1 MKKFV
6 AVLSAAAML
15 ATLAACGST
24 AATTS
29 TATSSADTAA
39 STSSEAAAA
48 DDTAKSYKIAVVQ
61 QLDHASLDE
70 IRTAVEA
77 ELDAK
82 AAEKGITI
90 EYKDFNGQNDA
101 TTLNQIGTQVVSD
114 GYDAVVPIATL
125 AAQCMANACA
135 EDQIPVVYAA
145 ISDPAA
151 ADLTGLDYVT
161 GTSDA
166 LNTQFIL
173 DMMLAI
179 NPDVKTVGL
188 LYSNSEANSTTPI
201 AEAKA
206 YLDEKGIAYVEGT
219 GNTNDEIM
227 SAAANMV
234 GKADAVF
241 TPTDNVVMAA
251 AAAVSETLTEA
262 GIPFYTGA
270 DSFVTAGAFATCGVN
285 YTELGT
291 YTADMVLDILESGN
305 VPEYHVMDGGII
317 TVNTETAAA
326 LGIVFTPTDNVVMA
340 AAAAVSETLTEAGI
354 PFYTGADS
362 FVTAGAFATCGVNY
376 TELGTY
382 TADMVLDIL
391 ESGNVPE
398 YHVMDGGIIT
408 VNTETAAAL
417 GIDYAA
423 FSDMASQVVEVTT
436 QQ

>member
-6 AVLSAAAML
+6 AVMTAAAML
-15 ATLAACGST
+15 TSLSACGASAST
-24 AATTS
+24 ASSAAES
-29 TATSSADTAA
+29 TASSAAADSTTGSSADAT
-39 STSSEAAAA
+39 T
-48 DDTAKSYKIAVVQ
+48 YKVAIVQ

-70 IRTAVEA
+70 IRTAIEA

-114 GYDAVVPIATL
+114 GYDAVIPIATL
-125 AAQCMANACA
+125 AAQCMATAC
-135 EDQIPVVYAA
+135 ESTKTPVIYAA

-151 ADLTGLDYVT
+151 ADLTDIDYVT

-166 LNTQFIL
+166 LNTQSIM
-173 DMMLAI
+173 DMIFAVQ
-179 NPDVKTVGL
+179 PEAKTIGL

-206 YLDEKGIAYVEGT
+206 YLDAKGIAYVEKT

-227 SAAANMV
+227 TAANALV
-234 GKADAVF
+234 GQVDAVF

-251 AAAVSETLTEA
+251 AAAVSETLTNA

-291 YTADMVLDILESGN
+291 YTADMALDILE
-305 VPEYHVMDGGII
+305 
-317 TVNTETAAA
+317 
-326 LGIVFTPTDNVVMA
+326 
-340 AAAAVSETLTEAGI
+340 
-354 PFYTGADS
+354 TG
-362 FVTAGAFATCGVNY
+362 T
-376 TELGTY
+376 
-382 TADMVLDIL
+382 
-391 ESGNVPE
+391 VPE

-417 GIDYAA
+417 GIDYSA
-423 FSDMASQVVEVTT
+423 FNKLAGKVVEVTT
-436 QQ
+436 AE

>member
-6 AVLSAAAML
+6 AVMTAAAML
-15 ATLAACGST
+15 TSLSACGASASTASSAAESTASSAAADSTTGST
-24 AATTS
+24 ADATT
-29 TATSSADTAA
+29 
-39 STSSEAAAA
+39 
-48 DDTAKSYKIAVVQ
+48 YKVAIVQ

-70 IRTAVEA
+70 IRTAIEA

-114 GYDAVVPIATL
+114 GYDAVIPIATL
-125 AAQCMANACA
+125 AAQCMATAC
-135 EDQIPVVYAA
+135 ESTKTPVIYAA

-151 ADLTGLDYVT
+151 ADLTDIDYVT

-166 LNTQFIL
+166 LNTQSIM
-173 DMMLAI
+173 DMIFAVQ
-179 NPDVKTVGL
+179 PEAKTIGL

-206 YLDEKGIAYVEGT
+206 YLDAKGIAYVEKT

-227 SAAANMV
+227 TAANALV
-234 GKADAVF
+234 GQVDAVF

-251 AAAVSETLTEA
+251 AAAVSETLTNA

-326 LGIVFTPTDNVVMA
+326 LDLDYSAFND
-340 AAAAVSETLTEAGI
+340 LAG
-354 PFYTGADS
+354 T
-362 FVTAGAFATCGVNY
+362 
-376 TELGTY
+376 
-382 TADMVLDIL
+382 
-391 ESGNVPE
+391 
-398 YHVMDGGIIT
+398 
-408 VNTETAAAL
+408 
-417 GIDYAA
+417 
-423 FSDMASQVVEVTT
+423 VVEVETT
-436 QQ
+436 AE

>member
-1 MKKFV
+1 MKKFI
-6 AVLSAAAML
+6 AVMTAAAML
-15 ATLAACGST
+15 TSLSACGASASTASSAAESTASSAAADSTTGST
-24 AATTS
+24 ADATT
-29 TATSSADTAA
+29 
-39 STSSEAAAA
+39 
-48 DDTAKSYKIAVVQ
+48 YKVAIVQ

-70 IRTAVEA
+70 IRTAIEA

-82 AAEKGITI
+82 AAKKGITI

-114 GYDAVVPIATL
+114 GYDAVIPIATL
-125 AAQCMANACA
+125 AAQCMATAC
-135 EDQIPVVYAA
+135 ESTKTPVIYAA

-151 ADLTGLDYVT
+151 ADLTDIDYVT

-166 LNTQFIL
+166 LNTQSIM
-173 DMMLAI
+173 DMIFAVQ
-179 NPDVKTVGL
+179 PEAKTIGL

-206 YLDEKGIAYVEGT
+206 YLDAKGIAYVEKT

-227 SAAANMV
+227 TAANALV
-234 GKADAVF
+234 GQVDAVF

-251 AAAVSETLTEA
+251 AAAVSETLTNA

-291 YTADMVLDILESGN
+291 YTADMTLDILETGT

-326 LGIVFTPTDNVVMA
+326 LDLDYSAFND
-340 AAAAVSETLTEAGI
+340 LAG
-354 PFYTGADS
+354 T
-362 FVTAGAFATCGVNY
+362 
-376 TELGTY
+376 
-382 TADMVLDIL
+382 
-391 ESGNVPE
+391 
-398 YHVMDGGIIT
+398 
-408 VNTETAAAL
+408 
-417 GIDYAA
+417 
-423 FSDMASQVVEVTT
+423 VVEVETT
-436 QQ
+436 AE

>member
-6 AVLSAAAML
+6 AVMTAAAML
-15 ATLAACGST
+15 TSLSACGASASTASSAAESTASSAAADSTTGST
-24 AATTS
+24 ADATT
-29 TATSSADTAA
+29 
-39 STSSEAAAA
+39 
-48 DDTAKSYKIAVVQ
+48 YKVAIVQ

-70 IRTAVEA
+70 IRTAIEA

-114 GYDAVVPIATL
+114 GYDAVIPIATL
-125 AAQCMANACA
+125 AAQCMATAC
-135 EDQIPVVYAA
+135 ESTKTPVIYAA
-145 ISDPAA
+145 ISDPSA
-151 ADLTGLDYVT
+151 ADLTDIDYVT

-166 LNTQFIL
+166 LNTQSIM
-173 DMMLAI
+173 DMIFAVQ
-179 NPDVKTVGL
+179 PEAKTIGL

-206 YLDEKGIAYVEGT
+206 YLDAKGIAYVEKT

-227 SAAANMV
+227 TAANALV
-234 GKADAVF
+234 GQVDAVF

-251 AAAVSETLTEA
+251 AAAVSETLTNA

-291 YTADMVLDILESGN
+291 YTADMALDILETGT

-326 LGIVFTPTDNVVMA
+326 LDLDYSAFND
-340 AAAAVSETLTEAGI
+340 LAG
-354 PFYTGADS
+354 T
-362 FVTAGAFATCGVNY
+362 
-376 TELGTY
+376 
-382 TADMVLDIL
+382 
-391 ESGNVPE
+391 
-398 YHVMDGGIIT
+398 
-408 VNTETAAAL
+408 
-417 GIDYAA
+417 
-423 FSDMASQVVEVTT
+423 VVEVETT
-436 QQ
+436 AE

>member
-6 AVLSAAAML
+6 AVLSAAAMM
-15 ATLAACGST
+15 TSLAACGST
-24 AATTS
+24 ADTTS
-29 TATSSADTAA
+29 TAASSSAVSTESTAA
-39 STSSEAAAA
+39 EATT
-48 DDTAKSYKIAVVQ
+48 DAKSYKIAVVQ

-70 IRTAVEA
+70 IRTAIEA

-114 GYDAVVPIATL
+114 GYDAIIPIATL
-125 AAQCMANACA
+125 AAQCMATAA
-135 EDQIPVVYAA
+135 ESTKTPVIYAA

-151 ADLTGLDYVT
+151 ADLTDIDYVT

-166 LNTQFIL
+166 LNTQSIM
-173 DMMLAI
+173 DMMFAVQ
-179 NPDVKTVGL
+179 PDIQTVGL

-206 YLDEKGIAYVEGT
+206 YLDAKGIAYVEKT

-227 SAAANMV
+227 TAASSMV
-234 GKADAVF
+234 GQVDAVF

-251 AAAVSETLTEA
+251 AAAVSETLTKG

-291 YTADMVLDILESGN
+291 YTADMAMDILLGGA
-305 VPEYHVMDGGII
+305 VPEFHVMDGGII
-317 TVNTETAAA
+317 TVNTETAA
-326 LGIVFTPTDNVVMA
+326 T
-340 AAAAVSETLTEAGI
+340 
-354 PFYTGADS
+354 
-362 FVTAGAFATCGVNY
+362 
-376 TELGTY
+376 
-382 TADMVLDIL
+382 
-391 ESGNVPE
+391 
-398 YHVMDGGIIT
+398 
-408 VNTETAAAL
+408 L
-417 GIDYAA
+417 GIDYSV
-423 FSDMASQVVEVTT
+423 FTSMANTVVEVKTGE
-436 QQ
+436 

>member
-6 AVLSAAAML
+6 AVMTAAAML
-15 ATLAACGST
+15 TSLSACGASAST
-24 AATTS
+24 ASSAAES
-29 TATSSADTAA
+29 TASS
-39 STSSEAAAA
+39 AAA
-48 DDTAKSYKIAVVQ
+48 DSTTGSPADATTYKVAIVQ

-70 IRTAVEA
+70 IRTAIEA

-114 GYDAVVPIATL
+114 GYDAVIPIATL
-125 AAQCMANACA
+125 AAQCMATAC
-135 EDQIPVVYAA
+135 ESTKTPVIYAA

-151 ADLTGLDYVT
+151 ADLTDIDYVT

-166 LNTQFIL
+166 LNTQSIM
-173 DMMLAI
+173 DMIFAVQ
-179 NPDVKTVGL
+179 PEAKTIGL

-206 YLDEKGIAYVEGT
+206 YLDAKGIAYVEKT

-227 SAAANMV
+227 TAANALV
-234 GKADAVF
+234 GQVDAVF

-251 AAAVSETLTEA
+251 AAAVSETLTNA

-291 YTADMVLDILESGN
+291 YTADMALDILETGT

-326 LGIVFTPTDNVVMA
+326 LDLDYSAFND
-340 AAAAVSETLTEAGI
+340 LAG
-354 PFYTGADS
+354 T
-362 FVTAGAFATCGVNY
+362 
-376 TELGTY
+376 
-382 TADMVLDIL
+382 
-391 ESGNVPE
+391 
-398 YHVMDGGIIT
+398 
-408 VNTETAAAL
+408 
-417 GIDYAA
+417 
-423 FSDMASQVVEVTT
+423 VVEVETT
-436 QQ
+436 AE

>member
-1 MKKFV
+1 MKKIV
-6 AVLSAAAML
+6 AVLTAAAML
-15 ATLAACGST
+15 TSLSACGASAST
-24 AATTS
+24 ASSAAESTASSAAAESTAESTADATT
-29 TATSSADTAA
+29 
-39 STSSEAAAA
+39 
-48 DDTAKSYKIAVVQ
+48 YKIAIVQ
-61 QLDHASLDE
+61 QLDHSSLDE

-114 GYDAVVPIATL
+114 GYDAVIPIATL
-125 AAQCMANACA
+125 AAQCMATAC
-135 EDQIPVVYAA
+135 ESTKTPVIYAA

-151 ADLTGLDYVT
+151 ADLTDIDYVT

-166 LNTQFIL
+166 LNTQSIM
-173 DMMLAI
+173 DMIFAVQ
-179 NPDVKTVGL
+179 PEAKTIGL

-206 YLDEKGIAYVEGT
+206 YLDAKGIAYVEKT

-227 SAAANMV
+227 TAANALV
-234 GKADAVF
+234 GQVDAVF

-251 AAAVSETLTEA
+251 AAAVSETLTRA

-291 YTADMVLDILESGN
+291 YTADMALDILETGT

-326 LGIVFTPTDNVVMA
+326 LNLDYSAFNDLAGTVVE
-340 AAAAVSETLTEAGI
+340 V
-354 PFYTGADS
+354 
-362 FVTAGAFATCGVNY
+362 
-376 TELGTY
+376 
-382 TADMVLDIL
+382 
-391 ESGNVPE
+391 
-398 YHVMDGGIIT
+398 
-408 VNTETAAAL
+408 ETAA
-417 GIDYAA
+417 
-423 FSDMASQVVEVTT
+423 E
-436 QQ
+436 

>member
-1 MKKFV
+1 MKKFI
-6 AVLSAAAML
+6 AVMTAAAML
-15 ATLAACGST
+15 TSLSACGASAST
-24 AATTS
+24 ASSAAES
-29 TATSSADTAA
+29 TASS
-39 STSSEAAAA
+39 AAA
-48 DDTAKSYKIAVVQ
+48 DSTTGSAADATTYKVAIVQ

-70 IRTAVEA
+70 IRTAIEA

-82 AAEKGITI
+82 AAEKGISI

-114 GYDAVVPIATL
+114 GYDAVIPIATL
-125 AAQCMANACA
+125 AAQCMATAC
-135 EDQIPVVYAA
+135 ESTKTPVIYAA

-151 ADLTGLDYVT
+151 ADLTDIDYVT

-166 LNTQFIL
+166 LNTQSIM
-173 DMMLAI
+173 DMIFAVQ
-179 NPDVKTVGL
+179 PEAKTIGL

-206 YLDEKGIAYVEGT
+206 YLDAKGIAYVEKT

-227 SAAANMV
+227 TAANALV
-234 GKADAVF
+234 GQVDAVF

-251 AAAVSETLTEA
+251 AAAVSETLTNA

-291 YTADMVLDILESGN
+291 YTADMALDILETGT

-326 LGIVFTPTDNVVMA
+326 LDLDYSAFND
-340 AAAAVSETLTEAGI
+340 LAG
-354 PFYTGADS
+354 T
-362 FVTAGAFATCGVNY
+362 
-376 TELGTY
+376 
-382 TADMVLDIL
+382 
-391 ESGNVPE
+391 
-398 YHVMDGGIIT
+398 
-408 VNTETAAAL
+408 
-417 GIDYAA
+417 
-423 FSDMASQVVEVTT
+423 VVEVETT
-436 QQ
+436 AE

>member
-1 MKKFV
+1 MKKFI
-6 AVLSAAAML
+6 AVMTAAAML
-15 ATLAACGST
+15 TSLSACGASAST
-24 AATTS
+24 ASSAAES
-29 TATSSADTAA
+29 TASS
-39 STSSEAAAA
+39 AAA
-48 DDTAKSYKIAVVQ
+48 DSTTGSAADATTYKVAIVQ

-70 IRTAVEA
+70 IRTAIEA

-114 GYDAVVPIATL
+114 GYDAVIPIATL
-125 AAQCMANACA
+125 AAQCMTTAC
-135 EDQIPVVYAA
+135 ESTKTPVIYAA

-151 ADLTGLDYVT
+151 ADLTDIDYVT

-166 LNTQFIL
+166 LNTQSIM
-173 DMMLAI
+173 DMIFAVQ
-179 NPDVKTVGL
+179 PEAKTIGL

-206 YLDEKGIAYVEGT
+206 YLDAKGIAYVEKT

-227 SAAANMV
+227 TAANALV
-234 GKADAVF
+234 GQVDAVF

-251 AAAVSETLTEA
+251 AAAVSETLTNA

-291 YTADMVLDILESGN
+291 YTADMALDILETGT

-326 LGIVFTPTDNVVMA
+326 LDLDYSAFND
-340 AAAAVSETLTEAGI
+340 LAG
-354 PFYTGADS
+354 T
-362 FVTAGAFATCGVNY
+362 
-376 TELGTY
+376 
-382 TADMVLDIL
+382 
-391 ESGNVPE
+391 
-398 YHVMDGGIIT
+398 
-408 VNTETAAAL
+408 
-417 GIDYAA
+417 
-423 FSDMASQVVEVTT
+423 VVEVETT
-436 QQ
+436 AE

>member
-1 MKKFV
+1 MKKFI
-6 AVLSAAAML
+6 AVMTAAAML
-15 ATLAACGST
+15 TSLSACGASAST
-24 AATTS
+24 ASSAAESTASSAVADSTTGSAADATT
-29 TATSSADTAA
+29 
-39 STSSEAAAA
+39 
-48 DDTAKSYKIAVVQ
+48 YKVAIVQ

-70 IRTAVEA
+70 IRTAIEA

-114 GYDAVVPIATL
+114 GYDAVIPIATL
-125 AAQCMANACA
+125 AAQCMATAC
-135 EDQIPVVYAA
+135 ESTKTPVIYAA

-151 ADLTGLDYVT
+151 ADLTDIDYVT

-166 LNTQFIL
+166 LNTQSIM
-173 DMMLAI
+173 DMIFAVQ
-179 NPDVKTVGL
+179 PEAKTIGL

-206 YLDEKGIAYVEGT
+206 YLDAKGIAYVEKT

-227 SAAANMV
+227 TAANALV
-234 GKADAVF
+234 GQVDAVF

-251 AAAVSETLTEA
+251 AAAVSETLTNA

-291 YTADMVLDILESGN
+291 YTADMALDILETGT
-305 VPEYHVMDGGII
+305 VPAYHVMDGGII

-326 LGIVFTPTDNVVMA
+326 LNLDYSAFND
-340 AAAAVSETLTEAGI
+340 LAG
-354 PFYTGADS
+354 T
-362 FVTAGAFATCGVNY
+362 
-376 TELGTY
+376 
-382 TADMVLDIL
+382 
-391 ESGNVPE
+391 
-398 YHVMDGGIIT
+398 
-408 VNTETAAAL
+408 
-417 GIDYAA
+417 
-423 FSDMASQVVEVTT
+423 VVEVETT
-436 QQ
+436 AE

>member
-29 TATSSADTAA
+29 TAASSADTAA
-39 STSSEAAAA
+39 ASSSEAAAA

-270 DSFVTAGAFATCGVN
+270 DSFALNGAFVGYGVD
-285 YTELGT
+285 YVQLGEA
-291 YTADMVLDILESGN
+291 TADMVAELLCEGKTTADLPYQTFDN
-305 VPEYHVMDGGII
+305 GIVTI
-317 TVNTETAAA
+317 NTETCEA
-326 LGIVFTPTDNVVMA
+326 LGLDLDTVKEAFKPYC
-340 AAAAVSETLTEAGI
+340 TEI
-354 PFYTGADS
+354 
-362 FVTAGAFATCGVNY
+362 
-376 TELGTY
+376 
-382 TADMVLDIL
+382 
-391 ESGNVPE
+391 
-398 YHVMDGGIIT
+398 
-408 VNTETAAAL
+408 
-417 GIDYAA
+417 
-423 FSDMASQVVEVTT
+423 VEVTT
-436 QQ
+436 AENFS

>member
-6 AVLSAAAML
+6 AVLSAAAMM
-15 ATLAACGST
+15 TSLAACGST
-24 AATTS
+24 ADTTS
-29 TATSSADTAA
+29 TAASSDAAVSTESTAA
-39 STSSEAAAA
+39 EATT
-48 DDTAKSYKIAVVQ
+48 DAKSYKIAVVQ
-61 QLDHASLDE
+61 QLYHASLDE

-114 GYDAVVPIATL
+114 GYDAIIPIATL
-125 AAQCMANACA
+125 AAQCMATAA
-135 EDQIPVVYAA
+135 ESTKTPVIYAA

-151 ADLTGLDYVT
+151 ADLTDIDYVT

-166 LNTQFIL
+166 LNTQSIM
-173 DMMLAI
+173 DMMFAVQ
-179 NPDVKTVGL
+179 PDIQTVGL

-206 YLDEKGIAYVEGT
+206 YLDAKGIAYVEKT

-227 SAAANMV
+227 TAASSMV
-234 GKADAVF
+234 GQVDAVF

-251 AAAVSETLTEA
+251 AAAVSETLTKG

-291 YTADMVLDILESGN
+291 YTADMALDILE
-305 VPEYHVMDGGII
+305 
-317 TVNTETAAA
+317 
-326 LGIVFTPTDNVVMA
+326 
-340 AAAAVSETLTEAGI
+340 
-354 PFYTGADS
+354 TG
-362 FVTAGAFATCGVNY
+362 T
-376 TELGTY
+376 
-382 TADMVLDIL
+382 
-391 ESGNVPE
+391 VPE

-417 GIDYAA
+417 GIDYSA
-423 FSDMASQVVEVTT
+423 FNKLAGKVVEVTT
-436 QQ
+436 AE

>member
-1 MKKFV
+1 MKKFI
-6 AVLSAAAML
+6 AVMTAAAML
-15 ATLAACGST
+15 TSLSACGASAST
-24 AATTS
+24 ASSAAESTASSAVADSTTESTADATT
-29 TATSSADTAA
+29 
-39 STSSEAAAA
+39 
-48 DDTAKSYKIAVVQ
+48 YKVAIVQ
-61 QLDHASLDE
+61 QLDHASLEE
-70 IRTAVEA
+70 IRTAIEA

-114 GYDAVVPIATL
+114 GYDAVIPIATL
-125 AAQCMANACA
+125 AAQCMATAC
-135 EDQIPVVYAA
+135 ESTKTPVIYAA

-151 ADLTGLDYVT
+151 ADLTDIDYVT

-166 LNTQFIL
+166 LNTQSIM
-173 DMMLAI
+173 DMIFAVQ
-179 NPDVKTVGL
+179 PEAKTIGL

-206 YLDEKGIAYVEGT
+206 YLDAKGIAYVEKT

-227 SAAANMV
+227 TAANALV
-234 GKADAVF
+234 GQVDAVF

-251 AAAVSETLTEA
+251 AAAVSETLTNA

-291 YTADMVLDILESGN
+291 YTADMALDILETGT

-326 LGIVFTPTDNVVMA
+326 LDLDYSAFND
-340 AAAAVSETLTEAGI
+340 LAG
-354 PFYTGADS
+354 T
-362 FVTAGAFATCGVNY
+362 
-376 TELGTY
+376 
-382 TADMVLDIL
+382 
-391 ESGNVPE
+391 
-398 YHVMDGGIIT
+398 
-408 VNTETAAAL
+408 
-417 GIDYAA
+417 
-423 FSDMASQVVEVTT
+423 VVEVETT
-436 QQ
+436 AE

>member
-6 AVLSAAAML
+6 AVMTAAAML
-15 ATLAACGST
+15 TSLSACGASAST
-24 AATTS
+24 ASSAAES
-29 TATSSADTAA
+29 TASSAAADSTTGSSADAT
-39 STSSEAAAA
+39 T
-48 DDTAKSYKIAVVQ
+48 YKVAIVQ

-70 IRTAVEA
+70 IRTAIEA

-114 GYDAVVPIATL
+114 GYDAVIPIATL
-125 AAQCMANACA
+125 AAQCMATAC
-135 EDQIPVVYAA
+135 ESTKTPVIYAA

-151 ADLTGLDYVT
+151 ADLTDIDYVT

-166 LNTQFIL
+166 LNTQSIM
-173 DMMLAI
+173 DMIFAVQ
-179 NPDVKTVGL
+179 PEAKTIGL

-206 YLDEKGIAYVEGT
+206 YLDAKGIAYVEKT

-227 SAAANMV
+227 TAASSMV
-234 GKADAVF
+234 GQVDAVF

-251 AAAVSETLTEA
+251 AAAVSETLTKG

-291 YTADMVLDILESGN
+291 YTADMALDILETGT

-326 LGIVFTPTDNVVMA
+326 LDLDYSAFND
-340 AAAAVSETLTEAGI
+340 LAG
-354 PFYTGADS
+354 T
-362 FVTAGAFATCGVNY
+362 
-376 TELGTY
+376 
-382 TADMVLDIL
+382 
-391 ESGNVPE
+391 
-398 YHVMDGGIIT
+398 
-408 VNTETAAAL
+408 
-417 GIDYAA
+417 
-423 FSDMASQVVEVTT
+423 VVEVETT
-436 QQ
+436 AE

>member
-1 MKKFV
+1 MKKFI
-6 AVLSAAAML
+6 AVMTAAAML
-15 ATLAACGST
+15 TSLSACGASAST
-24 AATTS
+24 ASSAAESTASSVAADSTTGSAADATT
-29 TATSSADTAA
+29 
-39 STSSEAAAA
+39 
-48 DDTAKSYKIAVVQ
+48 YKVAIVQ

-70 IRTAVEA
+70 IRTAIEA

-114 GYDAVVPIATL
+114 GYDAVIPIATL
-125 AAQCMANACA
+125 AAQCMATAC
-135 EDQIPVVYAA
+135 ESTKTPVIYAA

-151 ADLTGLDYVT
+151 ADLTDSDYVT

-166 LNTQFIL
+166 LNTQSIM
-173 DMMLAI
+173 DMIFAVQ
-179 NPDVKTVGL
+179 PEAKTIGL

-206 YLDEKGIAYVEGT
+206 YLDAKGIAYVEKT

-227 SAAANMV
+227 TAANALV
-234 GKADAVF
+234 GQVDAVF

-251 AAAVSETLTEA
+251 AAAVSETLTNA

-291 YTADMVLDILESGN
+291 YTADMALDILETGT

-326 LGIVFTPTDNVVMA
+326 LDLDYSAFND
-340 AAAAVSETLTEAGI
+340 LAG
-354 PFYTGADS
+354 T
-362 FVTAGAFATCGVNY
+362 
-376 TELGTY
+376 
-382 TADMVLDIL
+382 
-391 ESGNVPE
+391 
-398 YHVMDGGIIT
+398 
-408 VNTETAAAL
+408 
-417 GIDYAA
+417 
-423 FSDMASQVVEVTT
+423 VVEVETT
-436 QQ
+436 AE

>member
-15 ATLAACGST
+15 ATLAACCST

-29 TATSSADTAA
+29 TAASSADTAA
-39 STSSEAAAA
+39 SSADTAAASSSEAAAA

-317 TVNTETAAA
+317 T
-326 LGIVFTPTDNVVMA
+326 I
-340 AAAAVSETLTEAGI
+340 
-354 PFYTGADS
+354 
-362 FVTAGAFATCGVNY
+362 
-376 TELGTY
+376 
-382 TADMVLDIL
+382 
-391 ESGNVPE
+391 
-398 YHVMDGGIIT
+398 
-408 VNTETAAAL
+408 NTETAAAL

>member
-6 AVLSAAAML
+6 AVLTAAAML
-15 ATLAACGST
+15 TSLSACGASASTASSAAEST
-24 AATTS
+24 AA
-29 TATSSADTAA
+29 SS
-39 STSSEAAAA
+39 AAA
-48 DDTAKSYKIAVVQ
+48 DSTADATTYKIAVVQ

-70 IRTAVEA
+70 IRTAIEA

-114 GYDAVVPIATL
+114 GYDAVIPIATL
-125 AAQCMANACA
+125 AAQCMATAC
-135 EDQIPVVYAA
+135 ESTKTPVVYAA

-151 ADLTGLDYVT
+151 ADLTDIDYVT

-166 LNTQFIL
+166 LNTQSVM
-173 DMMLAI
+173 DMIFAVQ
-179 NPDVKTVGL
+179 PEAKTIGL

-206 YLDEKGIAYVEGT
+206 YLDAKGIAYVEKT

-227 SAAANMV
+227 TAANALV
-234 GKADAVF
+234 GQVDAVF

-251 AAAVSETLTEA
+251 AAAVSETLTNA

-285 YTELGT
+285 YTDLGT
-291 YTADMVLDILESGN
+291 YTADMALDILETGT
-305 VPEYHVMDGGII
+305 VP
-317 TVNTETAAA
+317 A
-326 LGIVFTPTDNVVMA
+326 
-340 AAAAVSETLTEAGI
+340 
-354 PFYTGADS
+354 
-362 FVTAGAFATCGVNY
+362 
-376 TELGTY
+376 
-382 TADMVLDIL
+382 
-391 ESGNVPE
+391 

-423 FSDMASQVVEVTT
+423 FNELAGQVVEVTT
-436 QQ
+436 AE

>member
-6 AVLSAAAML
+6 AVMTAVAMLTSLSACGASASTASSVAESTASSAAADS
-15 ATLAACGST
+15 TTGST
-24 AATTS
+24 ADATT
-29 TATSSADTAA
+29 
-39 STSSEAAAA
+39 
-48 DDTAKSYKIAVVQ
+48 YKVAIVQ

-70 IRTAVEA
+70 IRTAIEA

-114 GYDAVVPIATL
+114 GYDAVIPIATL
-125 AAQCMANACA
+125 AAQCMATAC
-135 EDQIPVVYAA
+135 ESTKTPVIYAA

-151 ADLTGLDYVT
+151 ADLTDIDYVT

-166 LNTQFIL
+166 LNTQSIM
-173 DMMLAI
+173 DMIFAVQ
-179 NPDVKTVGL
+179 PEAKTIGL

-206 YLDEKGIAYVEGT
+206 YLDAKGIAYVEKT

-227 SAAANMV
+227 TAANALV
-234 GKADAVF
+234 GQVDAVF

-251 AAAVSETLTEA
+251 AAAVSETLTNA

-291 YTADMVLDILESGN
+291 YTADMALDILETGT

-326 LGIVFTPTDNVVMA
+326 LDLDYSAFND
-340 AAAAVSETLTEAGI
+340 LAG
-354 PFYTGADS
+354 T
-362 FVTAGAFATCGVNY
+362 
-376 TELGTY
+376 
-382 TADMVLDIL
+382 
-391 ESGNVPE
+391 
-398 YHVMDGGIIT
+398 
-408 VNTETAAAL
+408 
-417 GIDYAA
+417 
-423 FSDMASQVVEVTT
+423 VVEVETT
-436 QQ
+436 AE

>member
-6 AVLSAAAML
+6 AVMTAAAML
-15 ATLAACGST
+15 TSLSACGASASTASSAAESTASSAAADSTTGST
-24 AATTS
+24 ADATT
-29 TATSSADTAA
+29 
-39 STSSEAAAA
+39 
-48 DDTAKSYKIAVVQ
+48 YKVAIVQ

-70 IRTAVEA
+70 IRTAIEA

-114 GYDAVVPIATL
+114 GYDAVIPIATL
-125 AAQCMANACA
+125 AAQCMATAC
-135 EDQIPVVYAA
+135 ESTKTPVIYAA

-151 ADLTGLDYVT
+151 ADLTDIDYVT

-166 LNTQFIL
+166 LNTQSIM
-173 DMMLAI
+173 DMIFAVQ
-179 NPDVKTVGL
+179 PEAKTIGL

-206 YLDEKGIAYVEGT
+206 YLDAKGIAYVEKT

-227 SAAANMV
+227 TAANALV
-234 GKADAVF
+234 GQVDAVF

-251 AAAVSETLTEA
+251 AAAVSETLTNA

-291 YTADMVLDILESGN
+291 YTADMALDILESGT

-326 LGIVFTPTDNVVMA
+326 LDLGYSAFND
-340 AAAAVSETLTEAGI
+340 LAG
-354 PFYTGADS
+354 T
-362 FVTAGAFATCGVNY
+362 
-376 TELGTY
+376 
-382 TADMVLDIL
+382 
-391 ESGNVPE
+391 
-398 YHVMDGGIIT
+398 
-408 VNTETAAAL
+408 
-417 GIDYAA
+417 
-423 FSDMASQVVEVTT
+423 VVEVETT
-436 QQ
+436 AE